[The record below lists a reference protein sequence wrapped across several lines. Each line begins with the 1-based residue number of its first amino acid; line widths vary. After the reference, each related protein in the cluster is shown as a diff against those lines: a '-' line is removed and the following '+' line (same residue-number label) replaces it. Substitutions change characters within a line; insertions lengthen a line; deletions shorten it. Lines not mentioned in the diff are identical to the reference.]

1 MLVPL
6 CYTNIKRNLSLKQFC
21 TPFYSTDLN
30 VRRFSSLVS
39 QHPRIP
45 AQFESVVYPAC
56 KSFFAESPSSTSTFP
71 QSSQSCSQPWIILT
85 DFNRLSVSK
94 LGQSFINNLS
104 SSGPV
109 TKKRR
114 EKSKVTGESPFEDV
128 LKKPLTHFL
137 LWVTILRLV
146 GDHPWWVTLLGMEV
160 ESEYSVLED
169 S

>member
-21 TPFYSTDLN
+21 THVGPNYPFYSTDLN

-104 SSGPV
+104 SSDPV
-109 TKKRR
+109 TEKRR
-114 EKSKVTGESPFEDV
+114 EESKVTGESPFEDV
-128 LKKPLTHFL
+128 LKKPLTHACVIFN
-137 LWVTILRLV
+137 
-146 GDHPWWVTLLGMEV
+146 
-160 ESEYSVLED
+160 YN
-169 S
+169 